1 METKKTEMS
10 KYATVGLYLIVLI
23 LVILVGQNL
32 FVRLDLTANRLYS
45 LSKASKDAVRTLNEP
60 LTINIFFSKN
70 LPAPYNNIERYLQDL
85 LQEYAAHAG
94 RYLNYRFYDVSATE
108 NELSEKAE
116 ENRQMAQDYGIY
128 PVNVQTIE
136 QDEAKLQRAYMGLV
150 FIHGDIIERIPAVT
164 STEGLEYQI
173 SSTIQ
178 KMNNKI
184 SALLNLEQKI
194 QVKLVQSSSMNRIA
208 PHVGLEG
215 LEGLAAMIAE
225 AVNSQN
231 GKTYGQLELVTLDPD
246 RAPLSPDDTARFQRF
261 GLQWPEIPL
270 PDGGVVP
277 AGSGIVALGMQYKGK
292 SVETRLL
299 ASSLNLTNQGLR
311 EQFNIVEKEQIESFL
326 EENVDNL
333 IDIHEEIGY
342 LSTNGTLALS
352 PALPPQFQMMQPQ
365 ADSLTHFNSL
375 LSGRYTINQVNILEE
390 DGIPDS
396 VDTLIIA
403 GAKEGF
409 TDWELYQIDQF
420 LMRGKSLALFVDS
433 FNELQPQGQ
442 QQMYGMQQPA
452 YLPLNTGLEKLLGH
466 YGLSVRKSYVMDES
480 CYVSRDPQ
488 MGEVQVYF
496 APIIQNENIN
506 HRLDFLSNIKEMVM
520 FKASPVDV
528 NEELMKQNN
537 LEARLLFSSSREAWE
552 MAGQINLQPFMIR
565 PPMNPE
571 DKAQQPLAFLIEGE
585 FPSYFADKAIPE
597 KPEPEPEETEEETGG
612 MEGAETGEEAAEPE
626 AQEEA
631 PAETSRIT
639 SEQGLIKLSQPAK
652 IFVIGTS
659 EILKDNI
666 LDEQGRQPNSV
677 FLLNTLDYLND
688 QEQIAVM
695 RSKNQRF
702 NPLRDTKAFTRT
714 FVKVLNI
721 AGLPGLFI
729 LFGMYVWVRRKT
741 RRRAIQAM
749 FSGVKSESGA
759 KT

>member
-1 METKKTEMS
+1 METKRYEFG
-10 KYATVGLYLIVLI
+10 KYATVGLYLIILI
-23 LVILVGQNL
+23 LIILVGQNVFL
-32 FVRLDLTANRLYS
+32 RLDLTANRLYS

-60 LTINIFFSKN
+60 LTVNVFFSRN

-94 RYLNYRFYDVSATE
+94 KYLNYRFYNVSATE

-184 SALLNLEQKI
+184 SALLNLEEKI
-194 QVKLVQSSSMNRIA
+194 RVKLIQSSSMTQIA

-215 LEGLAAMIAE
+215 LEGLPAMISE
-225 AVNSQN
+225 AVSSQN
-231 GKTYGQLELVTLDPD
+231 SKTYGQLEFVALDPTSTPL
-246 RAPLSPDDTARFQRF
+246 APEDQTRFQRF
-261 GLQWPEIPL
+261 GLQWPEIAQ
-270 PDGGVVP
+270 PDGSVVP
-277 AGSGIVALGMQYKGK
+277 AGTGIVALGMQYKDK

-299 ASSLNLTNQGLR
+299 TSSLNLTNQGLR
-311 EQFNIVEKEQIESFL
+311 EQFSVVDKEQIESFI

-342 LSTNGTLALS
+342 LSTNGTLSLS
-352 PALPPQFQMMQPQ
+352 PALPPQFQMMQQQP
-365 ADSLTHFNSL
+365 DSLTHFNSL
-375 LSGRYTINQVNILEE
+375 LSGRYTINQINIVEE
-390 DGIPDS
+390 DGIPEE

-403 GAKEGF
+403 GAKESF
-409 TDWELYQIDQF
+409 SDWELYQIDQF

-466 YGLSVRKSYVMDES
+466 YGLSVKKSYVMDEN

-488 MGEVQVYF
+488 MGEMQVYF

-520 FKASPVDV
+520 YKASPVDV
-528 NEELMKQNN
+528 NEELLEQNN

-565 PPMNPE
+565 PPMNPDE
-571 DKAQQPLAFLIEGE
+571 KAQQPLAYLIEGE
-585 FPSYFADKAIPE
+585 FPSYFADKAVPE
-597 KPEPEPEETEEETGG
+597 KPE
-612 MEGAETGEEAAEPE
+612 AEPE
-626 AQEEA
+626 AEEEGA
-631 PAETSRIT
+631 GEESDASAESLEPDPKEQPEAEEPQVTSG
-639 SEQGLIKLSQPAK
+639 QGLIKQGRSAK

-721 AGLPGLFI
+721 AGIPAAFI
-729 LFGMYVWVRRKT
+729 LFGLYVWVRRKT
-741 RRRAIQAM
+741 RRRSIQAM
-749 FSGVKSESGA
+749 FAGKNPETGVQ
-759 KT
+759 T

>member
-1 METKKTEMS
+1 METKKNTA
-10 KYATVGLYLIVLI
+10 KYATVGLYLIILI

-32 FVRLDLTANRLYS
+32 FVRLDLTSNRLYS
-45 LSKASKDAVRTLNEP
+45 LSRASKDAVRTLNEP

-85 LQEYAAHAG
+85 LQEYAVHAG
-94 RYLNYRFYDVSATE
+94 NYLNYRFYNVSATE

-173 SSTIQ
+173 SSTLQ

-184 SALLNLEQKI
+184 SALLNLEHKI
-194 QVKLVQSSSMNRIA
+194 QVKLVQSSSMNQIA

-215 LEGLAAMIAE
+215 LEGLASMIAE
-225 AVNSQN
+225 AVSSQN
-231 GKTYGQLELVTLDPD
+231 SKTYGQLEFITLDPT
-246 RAPLSPDDTARFQRF
+246 RADLSPDDMARFQRF
-261 GLQWPEIPL
+261 GMQWPEIPL
-270 PDGGVVP
+270 PDGSVIP
-277 AGSGIVALGMQYKGK
+277 AGSGIVALGMQYQDK

-311 EQFNIVEKEQIESFL
+311 EQFNIVEKEQIETFI

-365 ADSLTHFNSL
+365 AGSLTHFNTL
-375 LSGRYTINQVNILEE
+375 LSDRYTINQVNIVEE

-409 TDWELYQIDQF
+409 TDWELFQIDQF

-452 YLPLNTGLEKLLGH
+452 YLPLNTGLERLLGH
-466 YGLSVRKSYVMDES
+466 YGLSVKKSYVMDEN

-488 MGEVQVYF
+488 MGEMQVYF
-496 APIIQNENIN
+496 APIIKNENIN
-506 HRLDFLSNIKEMVM
+506 HRLGFLSNIKEMVM
-520 FKASPVDV
+520 YKASPVDV
-528 NEELMKQNN
+528 NEELIKQNN
-537 LEARLLFSSSREAWE
+537 LDARLLFSSSREAWE

-571 DKAQQPLAFLIEGE
+571 DKSQQPLAFLLEGE
-585 FPSYFADKAIPE
+585 FPSYFADKPVPE
-597 KPEPEPEETEEETGG
+597 KPEPEPEETEEASE
-612 MEGAETGEEAAEPE
+612 GEEAQAGEGTAEPE
-626 AQEEA
+626 AKEE
-631 PAETSRIT
+631 PAAEESRIK
-639 SEQGLIKLSQPAK
+639 SGQGLIKLGQHAK

-677 FLLNTLDYLND
+677 FLLNTLDYLNN

-721 AGLPGLFI
+721 AGIPGLFI
-729 LFGMYVWVRRKT
+729 LFGMYVWVRRKS
-741 RRRAIQAM
+741 RRRSIQAM
-749 FSGVKSESGA
+749 FAGEKPESGVKA
-759 KT
+759 